1 LPTTF
6 VLGEQ
11 GMREG
16 SGQLLDVLCDAIAS
30 QLPADHL
37 QDIRCG
43 KLWIKDMNRFEVL
56 QIAMSKSGVEQEG
69 FPQPRR
75 SQKRNQCLP
84 GLQAI
89 NKSLE
94 SGLIAPTQKERAW
107 SGCVRERIVLQV
119 IKIEIHDCMTLS
131 LKNNPHAEDIRQAYL
146 TYNVSWRRDC
156 DQGV

>member
-11 GMREG
+11 GMRTG

-56 QIAMSKSGVEQEG
+56 QIAMSESGVEQEG
-69 FPQPRR
+69 FPHPWL
-75 SQKRNQCLP
+75 SQESNHCLP
-84 GLQAI
+84 GLQGI
-89 NKSLE
+89 KKS
-94 SGLIAPTQKERAW
+94 R
-107 SGCVRERIVLQV
+107 
-119 IKIEIHDCMTLS
+119 
-131 LKNNPHAEDIRQAYL
+131 
-146 TYNVSWRRDC
+146 
-156 DQGV
+156 